1 MRSTA
6 WRRLGLT
13 TGLFLAAVAASA
25 EPQRWL
31 HIKVHEQTGD
41 RARVS
46 INLPVSMIERAAPL
60 VEAKGFEGGRLRID
74 DADIDGA
81 DLREIWQAMRA
92 AGDGEYV
99 TVDSDHER
107 VRIHRKNGFMVI
119 EANDRRGGGEEVEM
133 RIPLAVAD
141 ALFSGNDDELNVAAA
156 MRALAAAGE
165 GELVT
170 VSSDDATVRIWVDA
184 RAEAG
189 EAR

>member
-1 MRSTA
+1 MRALT
-6 WRRLGLT
+6 RRSLVLT
-13 TGLFLAAVAASA
+13 TGLCLAAAAASA
-25 EPQRWL
+25 EQRWL

-60 VEAKGFEGGRLRID
+60 VQGKGFEGGKLRFD

-81 DLREIWQAMRA
+81 ELREIWQAMRA

-99 TVDSDHER
+99 TVDSDHEK
-107 VRIHRKNGFMVI
+107 VRIHRKNGFMMI
-119 EANDRRGGGEEVEM
+119 EANDRRRGGDEVEM

-141 ALFSGNDDELNVAAA
+141 ALFSGTEGALDVAAA
-156 MRALAAAGE
+156 MRALADAGE

-170 VSSDDATVRIWVDA
+170 VTSDDATVRIWVDA